1 MESVRVA
8 SAEAGVGTYD
18 YVFDGDNLAFI
29 IMQHY
34 GVKNTIT
41 TLYANPSDKVIGFRI
56 GILKILVHP
65 KQANISRLRV

>member
-41 TLYANPSDKVIGFRI
+41 TLYANPSDKEIGFPDWYSENI
-56 GILKILVHP
+56 GASK
-65 KQANISRLRV
+65 AS